1 MVQIKNELT
10 IKKPRNDTFSFI
22 SHFENIPLW
31 NYYVRSVKKVS
42 EHVEGKGTIYH
53 QVRKHDEQKFRITR
67 YDPPNLITIET
78 IEDSTPQFRRTIS
91 LSQKGNRT
99 QLHDNFEIETGSPNV
114 VERLLKNR
122 MKSAVNENLSKLKEL
137 LETGITVLP
146 DGRTV
151 NIQ

>member
-1 MVQIKNELT
+1 
-10 IKKPRNDTFSFI
+10 
-22 SHFENIPLW
+22 
-31 NYYVRSVKKVS
+31 VRSVKKVS
-42 EHVEGKGTIYH
+42 EQTEETGTIYH

-67 YDPPNLITIET
+67 YDPPNLVAIET
-78 IEDSTPQFRRTIS
+78 IEDSTPQFKRTIS

-99 QLHDNFEIETGSPNV
+99 QLHDNFEIETGSPNM
-114 VERLLKNR
+114 VERLLKSR

-151 NIQ
+151 NIR